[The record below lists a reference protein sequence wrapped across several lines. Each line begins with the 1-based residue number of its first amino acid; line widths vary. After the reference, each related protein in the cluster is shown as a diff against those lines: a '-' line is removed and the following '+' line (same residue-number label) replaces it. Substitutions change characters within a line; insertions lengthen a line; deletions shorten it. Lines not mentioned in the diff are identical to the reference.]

1 MQSTNALEGAD
12 EHPARA
18 RQTAARLTDTRKHS
32 TAITRSPVTLADRAL
47 FNCAFA
53 QLDEPISDTTFAISL
68 GWCVPLDM
76 TYAVI
81 EEHLCLFSE
90 ADGDMTMMI
99 PPLAL
104 SRAADG
110 RLGVCIEK
118 CFAVMDEANGPGATN
133 RSRIEYVSDE
143 MLMRI
148 RRFEHM
154 PMSATPMPG
163 DYIYPCRAMI
173 ELAGGD
179 LKGKRKLRNRFE
191 RENADITVGPITGTD
206 IEECKALLLHWR
218 TSADDRHEGE
228 ANERLIGTDVLRKRD
243 EYFTVCLLENLGT
256 LGLESMLVRTGG
268 RLVGFTIGER
278 LTPDQ
283 AVIYVEKTDP
293 DVSGTPQ
300 FIFSK
305 FCETCFADV
314 GEINVGDDWGIE
326 SLRYTKTSYRP
337 SRMISKSMLTRQAV
351 PEVNAVEPMTVTSL
365 HSASS
370 PMNLGHLTL
379 AQTAPVQTQ
388 TIQSGDDRTVI
399 IRPARRGDAIDLVEI
414 EVSAFPEDDR
424 FSVRQIRRLID
435 NPRAIVLAAE
445 CDGRVV
451 GWSVALIRSH
461 RRWRSGRI
469 YGVAVAGRYKGRG
482 IGRALIASSIDHMSA
497 AGIERVYLEVR
508 MGNAPAIALYE
519 SFGFEAIS
527 LLADYYGDGA
537 HGMRMRRL
545 PKLPNEA
552 AS

>member
-1 MQSTNALEGAD
+1 MQSTHALEGAD

-18 RQTAARLTDTRKHS
+18 RHKAARLTETRKHS
-32 TAITRSPVTLADRAL
+32 SAITRSPVTLADRAL

-53 QLDEPISDTTFAISL
+53 QLGEPISDTTFAISL
-68 GWCVPLDM
+68 GWCVPLEM

-90 ADGDMTMMI
+90 ADGDMSMML

-104 SRAADG
+104 TRAADD
-110 RLGVCIEK
+110 RLGACIEK
-118 CFAVMDEANGPGATN
+118 CFALMDEANGPGATN

-148 RRFEHM
+148 RRFERM

-163 DYIYPCRAMI
+163 DYVYPCRAMI

-191 RENADITVGPITGTD
+191 RENADFAVGPITGAD

-218 TSADDRHEGE
+218 TSADERHEGE

-243 EYFTVCLLENLGT
+243 EHFTLCLLDNLDT
-256 LGLESMLVRTGG
+256 LGLESMLVRAGG

-300 FIFSK
+300 FIFSR

-326 SLRYTKTSYRP
+326 ALRYTKTSYRP
-337 SRMISKSMLTRQAV
+337 SRMISKNILTRQAV
-351 PEVNAVEPMTVTSL
+351 AEVNAVEPMTVRSL
-365 HSASS
+365 HSATS
-370 PMNLGHLTL
+370 PVNLQRI
-379 AQTAPVQTQ
+379 AVPTQ
-388 TIQSGDDRTVI
+388 TIQSGDDRTVT

-414 EVSAFPEDDR
+414 EVGAFPEDDR

-482 IGRALIASSIDHMSA
+482 IGRALIASSIEHMSA
-497 AGIERVYLEVR
+497 AGIDRVYLEVR
-508 MGNAPAIALYE
+508 TGNTPAIALYE
-519 SFGFEAIS
+519 SLGFEAIA

-537 HGMRMRRL
+537 HGMRMRRVQ
-545 PKLPNEA
+545 A
-552 AS
+552 R